1 MVSFKFISIFEA
13 MKLKTQHTWWWN
25 KLRNQS

>member
-1 MVSFKFISIFEA
+1 MVSFKFIFIFES
-13 MKLKTQHTWWWN
+13 MKLEIQHTWWWN